1 MLFLVTTSNL
11 VAVSIPYN
19 SLKLKPETWFKNER
33 LFRFES
39 RCSESNIS
47 RLAPPAVFLAKLDL
61 WGLEIKVVL
70 NLHHPGIEPALALP
84 QVCRT
89 ASATP
94 SKTPIVAPLP

>member
-1 MLFLVTTSNL
+1 MSMLFLVTTSSL
-11 VAVSIPYN
+11 VAVSTPYN
-19 SLKLKPETWFKNER
+19 SLKLEPETWFKNER

-39 RCSESNIS
+39 RCSKSKIS

-61 WGLEIKVVL
+61 WEIKVVL
-70 NLHHPGIEPALALP
+70 NFHHPGIEPALALP

-94 SKTPIVAPLP
+94 SKAHIVAPLP